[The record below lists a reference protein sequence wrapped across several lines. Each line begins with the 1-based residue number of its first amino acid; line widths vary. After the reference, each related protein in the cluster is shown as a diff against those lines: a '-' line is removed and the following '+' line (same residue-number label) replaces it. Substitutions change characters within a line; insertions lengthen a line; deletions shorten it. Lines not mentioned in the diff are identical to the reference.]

1 MLRALA
7 LSSLRHPTQARRVML
22 AMRRASSAKS
32 RRNVLHARD
41 EVDDV
46 TGELVG
52 ERIEVEDPSDPK
64 KKIPVVRIASPLRKL
79 LHRRSITRAEFES
92 GQRFA
97 EAYTRSSL
105 GPRYALTNADRIVVD
120 ISMRNPE
127 QMVADNMAAEEVRG
141 AMQAMGVLGG
151 SILECVCG
159 QEMTIS
165 DWVFLRARLNRW
177 GAGVTPQGA
186 GWLLRGTLGALI
198 EWYRQYDRG
207 Q

>member
-1 MLRALA
+1 MAKVNPA
-7 LSSLRHPTQARRVML
+7 K
-22 AMRRASSAKS
+22 KS

-41 EVDDV
+41 EIDNE

-52 ERIEVEDPSDPK
+52 ERVEIEDPGDPK
-64 KKIPVVRIASPLRKL
+64 QKLAVVRVASPLRKL
-79 LHRRSITRAEFES
+79 LHRGSITQADFES

-97 EAYTRSSL
+97 EAYTRSML
-105 GPRYALTNADRIVVD
+105 GPRYAMTNADRIVVD
-120 ISMRNPE
+120 VSTRNPE

-141 AMQAMGVLGG
+141 AIQAMGVLGG

-159 QEMTIS
+159 QEMTIQ
-165 DWVFLRARLNRW
+165 DWVHQRARMNTW
-177 GAGVTPQGA
+177 GVGVTPQGA
-186 GWLLRGTLGALI
+186 GILLRGTLGALI

>member
-1 MLRALA
+1 MR
-7 LSSLRHPTQARRVML
+7 SAR
-22 AMRRASSAKS
+22 STKS

-41 EVDDV
+41 EIDDE

-52 ERIEVEDPSDPK
+52 ERVEIEDPNDPK
-64 KKIPVVRIASPLRKL
+64 KKIPVVRMASPLRKL
-79 LHRRSITRAEFES
+79 LHRRSITRPEFES

-97 EAYTRSSL
+97 EAYTRSRL
-105 GPRYALTNADRIVVD
+105 GPQYAMINADRIVVD
-120 ISMRNPE
+120 VSTRNPE
-127 QMVADNMAAEEVRG
+127 RMVADNMAAEEVRG
-141 AMQAMGVLGG
+141 AIQAMGVLGG

-159 QEMTIS
+159 QEMTIH
-165 DWVFLRARLNRW
+165 DWVFLRARPNRW

-198 EWYRQYDRG
+198 EWYRQYDRC